1 MKKENV
7 NKNIKT
13 ILFDLFICLIS
24 GIIVGFAYYLFS
36 TPNDFAPGGVSGI
49 ASILSYLSGWN
60 MGYFMIICNTPIFIL
75 VCIFVSKKTGIMLLI
90 YMGVQS
96 LTLIILELINCP
108 VYKTTNNIIFA
119 CIGAGIVSGFGFSIM
134 LRRFGASGGTYA
146 ISSLIKYF
154 KPEKNIAY
162 VSFILDASVVIIAY
176 FAYGRKFENCICTLI
191 NLFIANVVV
200 DYMLA
205 GLKSGYKMEIITK
218 NPDEIVEKLLSKRL
232 GVTEFNVKGMY
243 TREDKFQIE
252 CIFRKRHLG
261 EILRILKE
269 YPDTFVSLSQVKE
282 VIGYFER

>member
-96 LTLIILELINCP
+96 
-108 VYKTTNNIIFA
+108 
-119 CIGAGIVSGFGFSIM
+119 
-134 LRRFGASGGTYA
+134 
-146 ISSLIKYF
+146 
-154 KPEKNIAY
+154 
-162 VSFILDASVVIIAY
+162 
-176 FAYGRKFENCICTLI
+176 
-191 NLFIANVVV
+191 
-200 DYMLA
+200 
-205 GLKSGYKMEIITK
+205 
-218 NPDEIVEKLLSKRL
+218 
-232 GVTEFNVKGMY
+232 
-243 TREDKFQIE
+243 
-252 CIFRKRHLG
+252 
-261 EILRILKE
+261 
-269 YPDTFVSLSQVKE
+269 
-282 VIGYFER
+282 